1 MSFWTQA
8 DSTPK
13 RNFRFLVQITALGDN
28 GDQSVI
34 WWAKTAK
41 TPSFSLAETT
51 HAYLDNTFK
60 FPGRVTWDDVNISL
74 VDPVSP
80 DATKLTMQVLE
91 KSNYRVKGLGQ
102 NELTVSKAKAATAL
116 GNVVI
121 TILSDDGDAVET
133 WTLNNPFIKSVSFS
147 DLSYEDDGLRSIDLT
162 MAYDWATCE
171 TADGTAFNGKPGA
184 T

>member
-8 DSTPK
+8 DTTPK

-28 GDQSVI
+28 GSQSVI

-51 HAYLDNTFK
+51 HAYLDNTYK
-60 FPGRVTWDDVNISL
+60 FPGRVTWDDVNLSL

-80 DATKLTMQVLE
+80 DATKLTMEVL
-91 KSNYRVKGLGQ
+91 KNSNYKIKGLGDNQ
-102 NELTVSKAKAATAL
+102 VTVSKAKAATAL
-116 GNVVI
+116 GNVII
-121 TILSDDGDAVET
+121 TILSDDGDTVET
-133 WTLNNPFIKSVSFS
+133 WTLNNPFIKSASFS
-147 DLSYEDDGLRSIDLT
+147 DLSYEDDGLRTIDLT
-162 MAYDWATCE
+162 FAYDWATCE
-171 TADGTAFNGKPGA
+171 TADGTSFNGKPGS

>member
-13 RNFRFLVQITALGDN
+13 RNFRFLVQITALGEN

-51 HAYLDNTFK
+51 HAYLDNTYK

-91 KSNYRVKGLGQ
+91 NSNYRVKGLGQ
-102 NELTVSKAKAATAL
+102 EPLTVSKAKAATAL
-116 GNVVI
+116 GNVII
-121 TILSDDGDAVET
+121 TIISDDGDPVET
-133 WTLNNPFIKSVSFS
+133 WTLNNPFIKTVSFS

-171 TADGTAFNGKPGA
+171 TADKTLFNGKPGA